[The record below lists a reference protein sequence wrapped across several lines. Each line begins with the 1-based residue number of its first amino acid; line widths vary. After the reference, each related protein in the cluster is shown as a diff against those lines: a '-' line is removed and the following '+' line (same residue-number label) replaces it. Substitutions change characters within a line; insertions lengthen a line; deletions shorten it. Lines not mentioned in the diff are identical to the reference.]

1 MSLPPCKYVFGPV
14 PSRRL
19 GRSLGVD
26 LAPRKVCSF
35 DCCYCQVGR
44 TTRLSAALEHF
55 APVQPILAEI
65 AEKLRAG
72 PRPDHITLSGSGEPT
87 LNADLAEIITGVRKL
102 TDVPIAILTNGSML
116 RLPEVRAACAQADVV
131 LPTLDAP
138 DEETFQKIHRPAPGV
153 TLEETLRGLE
163 LFRREFRGQIWV
175 EVFLIAGVNTAPEQI
190 RRIREKIERFNPDRI
205 QLNTAVR
212 PTADAGVRAL
222 TEAELASICALF
234 GPKAE
239 AIADFRAPASSSA
252 PAAGGDAVLDMIRRR
267 PVTAQDIADGMA
279 LPLADAL
286 KQTQSLLAAGKIIA
300 EKRGDK
306 EYFRPA

>member
-1 MSLPPCKYVFGPV
+1 MPAQSCRYVFGPV

-44 TTRLSAALEHF
+44 TSRLSATLEHF
-55 APVQPILAEI
+55 TPVETILSEI

-87 LNADLAEIITGVRKL
+87 LNADLGEIVDGIRKL
-102 TDVPIAILTNGSML
+102 TDVPVAVLTNGSML
-116 RLPEVRAACAQADVV
+116 RLPEVRAACARADVV

-138 DEETFQKIHRPAPGV
+138 DEPTFQTIHRPAPGI
-153 TLEETLRGLE
+153 TLEDTVRGLE
-163 LFRREFRGQIWV
+163 QFRKQFRGQIWV
-175 EVFLIAGVNTAPEQI
+175 EVFLISGVNTAPEQVRLI
-190 RRIREKIERFNPDRI
+190 GEKIARFNPDRI

-212 PTADAGVRAL
+212 PTADAGIKAL
-222 TEAELASICALF
+222 SESELAALCTLF

-239 AIADFRAPASSSA
+239 VIADFRAPAA
-252 PAAGGDAVLDMIRRR
+252 PASAAAGAEHVLDMIRRR
-267 PVTAQDIADGMA
+267 PVTVQDIASGMGIA
-279 LPLADAL
+279 VAEAL
-286 KQTQSLLAAGKIIA
+286 KHVDSLLTAGKVIS

-306 EYFRPA
+306 EYYRPA